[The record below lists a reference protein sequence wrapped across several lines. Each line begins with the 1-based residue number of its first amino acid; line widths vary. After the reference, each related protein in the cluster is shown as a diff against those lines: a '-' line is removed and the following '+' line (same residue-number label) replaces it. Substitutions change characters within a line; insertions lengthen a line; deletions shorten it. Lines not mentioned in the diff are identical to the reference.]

1 MNILLVGHT
10 CCPGRGSEPG
20 ITWNTA
26 WNLAEHHRVWVITH
40 PQHQAETDE
49 FLAANPRANLRMVYL
64 NLPPKWDPWDMTR
77 GERGVKLHYL
87 MWQHVALRKA
97 RELVEVERID
107 IAHHISFGTINA
119 APLLHKLPI
128 PVVWG
133 PLGGGEV
140 MPLAFRRYFKGRLP
154 KELLRRAYSAAL
166 PFVPSIR
173 RMSKR
178 ARMCLVS
185 NRESARILQR
195 AGARNIELA
204 IDCGLPDG
212 YAHDATPARASS
224 KQLQLLWAGRF
235 EHRKALPLALEA
247 LAQTAADT
255 KLIVAGDGPLKSQ
268 WDRLAAELGV
278 ADRVE
283 FVGSVPWSTM
293 SRLFRESHAFVFTS
307 LRDRFG
313 TVVLEAMAHGLP
325 ILTLDHNGVACFVPD
340 AGGIRVPVTVPEQ
353 TVAELAAGMERLAA
367 SPAEREQMGAAALA
381 YARTRTWRTRAQEL
395 VRIYKRLSAGTPIEA
410 ARSFR
415 APREILPDRPDPSP
429 RSG

>member
-1 MNILLVGHT
+1 MKILLVGHT

-40 PQHQAETDE
+40 PQHQGETDQY
-49 FLAANPRANLRMVYL
+49 LAANPRENLRIVYV

-77 GERGVKLHYL
+77 GERGVKLHYM
-87 MWQHVALRKA
+87 MWQHAALREA
-97 RELVEVERID
+97 RRLVESEGIN

-119 APLLHKLPI
+119 APLLYKLPV

-140 MPLAFRRYFKGRLP
+140 MPLAFRRYFRGQLG
-154 KELLRRAYSAAL
+154 KELFRRAYSVAL
-166 PFVPSIR
+166 PLIPSIR

-178 ARMCLVS
+178 AGMCLVS
-185 NRESARILQR
+185 NRESARILHR
-195 AGARNIELA
+195 AGARNIELE

-212 YAHDATPARASS
+212 YAADATPQRADSGT
-224 KQLQLLWAGRF
+224 LQLLWAGRC

-247 LAQTAADT
+247 LSQTAANAR
-255 KLIVAGDGPLKSQ
+255 LIVAGDGPLRAQ
-268 WDRLAAELGV
+268 WERLAGELGI

-283 FVGSVPWSTM
+283 FVGTVPWATM
-293 SRLFRESHAFVFTS
+293 SKLFRESHAFVFTS

-325 ILTLDHNGVACFVPD
+325 ILTLNHNGVACFVPD
-340 AGGIRVPVTVPEQ
+340 AGGIKVPVTVPEQ
-353 TVAELAAGMERLAA
+353 TVAELAAGMEQLAESSA
-367 SPAEREQMGAAALA
+367 RREQMGAAALA
-381 YARTRTWRTRAQEL
+381 YARTRTWRIRTQEL
-395 VRIYKRLSAGTPIEA
+395 VRVYQRLLTQAEAKASHGRGFQPVPAPSARIEN
-410 ARSFR
+410 
-415 APREILPDRPDPSP
+415 PCHE
-429 RSG
+429 